1 MTCKMAVWLDHKRAL
16 VVSICERKVTTDTV
30 EFEEPPASRPGG
42 GLRAPAVG
50 AVHGVDPDQ
59 KRDARHALHL
69 QRYYERIVE
78 LLARA
83 DAVHLMGPGQ
93 AKVELKQ
100 RILAHKP
107 LARLPIALET
117 TDRMTDA
124 QVVARAREI
133 LGVPARRVARA

>member
-16 VVSICERKVTTDTV
+16 VVSICERTVTTDSV
-30 EFEEPPASRPGG
+30 ECEEPPASRPGG
-42 GLRAPAVG
+42 GLRAPAMG
-50 AVHGVDPDQ
+50 AAHGVDPDQ

-69 QRYYERIVE
+69 QRYYERIIE
-78 LLARA
+78 LLTRA
-83 DAVHLMGPGQ
+83 DTVHLMGPGQ

-107 LARLPIALET
+107 LARLPVALET
-117 TDRMTDA
+117 CDRMTDA

-133 LGVPARRVARA
+133 FGVPARRAARA